1 MIEDWPDGPAVV
13 KRAGT
18 SAAVNTRGEAAGL
31 RWLADAEA
39 AGGARIPRVH
49 AVDERRLVIERI
61 ATGTP
66 TRDAARRFGAALA
79 RTHAAGAEWFG
90 APPPGWS
97 GPLVVGRSRTP
108 LVARNEAPARWGEF
122 FARYRLRSYLRVLV
136 DRGDF
141 ARTEAAVLERVA
153 ARLEAGEFDAPQPRL
168 VLESGAV
175 CARLHGDLWSGNV
188 LWLADAGRCQA
199 PDAADPGADP
209 GAALIDP
216 MAHGGHAETD
226 LALLALFG
234 LPHLDDVLA
243 GYNAASPLAD
253 GWRQRVG
260 LHQLT
265 PLLLH
270 CVLFGGG
277 YLGETLTVAR
287 TYA

>member
-1 MIEDWPDGPAVV
+1 MPTVIEDWPDGPAVV

-18 SAAVNTRGEAAGL
+18 SAAVNTCGEAAGL

-39 AGGARIPRVH
+39 AGGARIPRVY

-66 TRDAARRFGAALA
+66 TRDSARRFGAALA

-141 ARTEAAVLERVA
+141 TRTEAAVLERV
-153 ARLEAGEFDAPQPRL
+153 
-168 VLESGAV
+168 
-175 CARLHGDLWSGNV
+175 
-188 LWLADAGRCQA
+188 
-199 PDAADPGADP
+199 
-209 GAALIDP
+209 
-216 MAHGGHAETD
+216 AHGGHAETD

-277 YLGETLTVAR
+277 YLGETLTMAR